1 MLENRIFTMQENP
14 DYKEK
19 KVVKGS
25 YFEVPGTPIPDP
37 TEKKNVRSEPKSEET
52 RGETRTDTTR
62 EKQEPKES
70 DFKPPGELETGYKE
84 KSWEKPQGDMES
96 PVVNPEFQEK
106 KEPKESDFKP
116 PGQPETG
123 YTEKSWKKPE
133 DMEQKE
139 AAQETKKEDTPPIGE
154 GKKEEPKEEK
164 GPVYTMEKRLT
175 KSKTDRMLLGV
186 CGGIGNYFGID
197 PTFVRLGFAAFV
209 LLTNIVG
216 VAIYILLAILIPSEK
231 SVDMVPSTK
240 SRDLKK

>member
-1 MLENRIFTMQENP
+1 MLENRIFSMQENP

-52 RGETRTDTTR
+52 RGETRTDTTL
-62 EKQEPKES
+62 EKQEPKEK

-84 KSWEKPQGDMES
+84 KSWEKPQGDTES

-139 AAQETKKEDTPPIGE
+139 QLRKLKKRILRQLEKERRKSQKKKKALFIQWKNALQKAKLIVCCLGYAE
-154 GKKEEPKEEK
+154 G
-164 GPVYTMEKRLT
+164 
-175 KSKTDRMLLGV
+175 
-186 CGGIGNYFGID
+186 
-197 PTFVRLGFAAFV
+197 
-209 LLTNIVG
+209 
-216 VAIYILLAILIPSEK
+216 LAIISGLTRLS
-231 SVDMVPSTK
+231 
-240 SRDLKK
+240 